1 MRKKKKMNP
10 RVVFLIV
17 LLLAVFIIFGVRL
30 ADFQIINTEGYATV
44 KSNQSSFTTTLSATR
59 GEILD
64 RYGRALVKNREGYDV
79 TVNKAYMNDGD
90 LNGTILELIDLFKDA
105 GVEWTDNLP
114 MSPSAPFGFNPESE
128 RSVSS
133 LKANI
138 ELNDYATAENCF
150 EEMVLRYDLQ
160 GYNKEVQR
168 QLMGVRYSM
177 ERSGFSLNTPFTMA
191 KDIPTDLMS
200 YIKESMSS
208 VPGVQIVV
216 STYREYS
223 NGTVAP
229 HLLGTVG
236 KIYAEQWEELKA
248 KGYKYSDLIGKS
260 GIEAVYEDYLRGK
273 DGKLAYCFDDDGRV
287 VSTEIVEQPIQGNT
301 VMLSIDKKVQTAAQS
316 SLQNAILEAN
326 AKGGVVTGGSAVVV
340 DIDTAEILA
349 SVNYPYFDLNSYSE
363 DFSRLSKEKNKPL
376 FDRAFNGVY
385 PPGSAF
391 KPLVAIAALNN
402 NIITKDECINCV
414 GTYRYYPDFRPS
426 CMKVHRNQNVI
437 NALSNSCN
445 YFFFDVGRRL
455 GIEKITQY
463 AKGFGLGE
471 KTGVEIDESAGVLA
485 GPEHSKEVGSVWYG
499 GNVVQAAIGQSD
511 NSFTPLQLAM
521 YMTTIVNKGTR
532 YKASLL
538 NQIRSYNLEE
548 IVLDYKPEVL
558 NKVNIN
564 DSVIDIVKQGML
576 SVTEEG
582 TARRFFSD
590 YSIKV
595 GGKTGTAE
603 NPGADHATFIAFAP
617 YDDPKIAVAI
627 VVEHGE
633 YSTTTVPVAK
643 AIFDA
648 YFLDVSDSYVEPP
661 ANTLIQ

>member
-1 MRKKKKMNP
+1 E
-10 RVVFLIV
+10 
-17 LLLAVFIIFGVRL
+17 
-30 ADFQIINTEGYATV
+30 D
-44 KSNQSSFTTTLSATR
+44 
-59 GEILD
+59 
-64 RYGRALVKNREGYDV
+64 
-79 TVNKAYMNDGD
+79 
-90 LNGTILELIDLFKDA
+90 
-105 GVEWTDNLP
+105 
-114 MSPSAPFGFNPESE
+114 
-128 RSVSS
+128 
-133 LKANI
+133 
-138 ELNDYATAENCF
+138 CF
-150 EEMVLRYDLQ
+150 DEMVLRYDLQ
-160 GYNKEVQR
+160 GYEKDIQR
-168 QLMGVRYSM
+168 LLMGVRYSM

-191 KDIPTDLMS
+191 KDIPTDLMT

-208 VPGVQIVV
+208 VPGIQIVV

-236 KIYAEQWEELKA
+236 KIYAEQWEELKS

-273 DGKLAYCFDDDGRV
+273 DGKLAYCFDDDGNV
-287 VSTEIVEQPIQGNT
+287 VSTEIVEQPVQGNT
-301 VMLSIDKKVQTAAQS
+301 VMLSIDKKIQMAAQT
-316 SLQNAILEAN
+316 SLQNVILEAN
-326 AKGGVVTGGSAVVV
+326 AKDGVVTGAAAVVV
-340 DIDTAEILA
+340 DIDTGELLA
-349 SVNYPYFDLNSYSE
+349 AVNYPYYDLNSYTE
-363 DFSRLSKEKNKPL
+363 NFQQLSNASNKPL

-402 NIITKDECINCV
+402 NTITKDECIDCV
-414 GTYRYYPDFRPS
+414 GTYRYYTDFTPS
-426 CMKVHRNQNVI
+426 CMKVHRSQNVI

-463 AKGFGLGE
+463 ARGFGLGE
-471 KTGVEIDESAGVLA
+471 KTGIEIDESAGILA
-485 GPEHSKEVGSVWYG
+485 GPEHCKTVGTVWYG

-521 YMTTIVNKGTR
+521 YMTTIVNSGTR

-548 IVLDYKPEVL
+548 IVYDYKPVVL
-558 NKVNIN
+558 NKVSIQ
-564 DSVIDIVKQGML
+564 DSVINIVKQGLL

-582 TARRFFSD
+582 TAQRYFND

-617 YDDPKIAVAI
+617 YDDPQIAVSI

-648 YFLDVSDSYVEPP
+648 YFLDVSDSYIEPS